1 MLTTIMVLVFSGV
14 FIVIVL
20 LMVASGTGAS
30 QQAKQALANLDAA
43 LASGSRPESRDQI
56 IDIRKNELLSAI
68 PWINRW
74 LLKIEVAPRART
86 LLYQAG
92 LKWTAGSLVLMSV
105 ACLLIPAYLIYLRTG
120 VIIFAMLIGLLAG
133 FAPLAFVLHKRKQR
147 FNQIEQELPE
157 SLDLMVSALRAGHS
171 LVAALRLVAYESPE
185 PICGEFRIC
194 FDEQNYGLELR
205 SAMENMVS
213 RVPLQDLRIVV
224 TAILIQKESGG
235 NLAEV
240 LDKAAYLIR
249 ERFRLRRQVR
259 VHTAQGR
266 MTGWILS
273 CLPLILGVALYLLN
287 PVTMSLLWTRP
298 IGVKLLYTSAVMTV
312 TGALIIRKIVNMEV

>member
-1 MLTTIMVLVFSGV
+1 MLLILVLVFLTV
-14 FIVIVL
+14 FVVFAL
-20 LMVASGTGAS
+20 LLSASGTGAS
-30 QQAKQALANLDAA
+30 QQAKQVLANLDAA
-43 LASGSRPESRDQI
+43 LASGRPESRDQI
-56 IDIRKNELLSAI
+56 VDIRKDEMLSAV
-68 PWINRW
+68 PLINRW
-74 LLKIEVAPRART
+74 LLKIELAPRLRT

-92 LKWTAGSLVLMSV
+92 LQWTAGGLLLMSV
-105 ACLLIPAYLIYLRTG
+105 FCFAIPAYLAYWRTG
-120 VIIFAMLIGLLAG
+120 VVILSVLIGLLLG
-133 FAPLAFVLHKRKQR
+133 FVPLAFVRYKRSQR

-157 SLDLMVSALRAGHS
+157 ALDLMVSALRAGHS
-171 LVAALRLVAYESPE
+171 LVAALRLVAYESPD
-185 PICGEFRIC
+185 PIGGEFRIC

-205 SAMENMVS
+205 TAMDNLVS

-240 LDKAAYLIR
+240 LDKASYLIR

-259 VHTAQGR
+259 IHTAQGR

-273 CLPLILGVALYLLN
+273 FLPLVLGVGLYFVN
-287 PVTMSLLWTRP
+287 PQTMSILWTRA
-298 IGVKLLYTSAVMTV
+298 IGIKLLYTSAAMTI

>member
-1 MLTTIMVLVFSGV
+1 MTAILLLVFIGV
-14 FIVIVL
+14 FVVIAL
-20 LMVASGTGAS
+20 LLVAGGANVTP
-30 QQAKQALANLDAA
+30 QAEQALANLDAA
-43 LASGSRPESRDQI
+43 LASQSRGAHDQI
-56 IDIRKNELLSAI
+56 VDLRKNELLSAI

-74 LLKIEVAPRART
+74 LLKVEVAPRLRV
-86 LLYQAG
+86 LIYQSG
-92 LKWTAGSLVLMSV
+92 LKWTAGKLLLMSF
-105 ACLLIPAYLIYLRTG
+105 ACFIIPAYLFYRRTG
-120 VIIFAMLIGLLAG
+120 VVIFSMLIGFLFSLAP
-133 FAPLAFVLHKRKQR
+133 FAFVLHKRNQR

-171 LVAALRLVAYESPE
+171 FVAALRLVSSESPE
-185 PICGEFRIC
+185 PISGEFRIC

-205 SAMENMVS
+205 TAMENLAN
-213 RVPLQDLRIVV
+213 RVPLQDLRIVI

-240 LDKAAYLIR
+240 LEKASVVIR

-273 CLPLILGVALYLLN
+273 FLPVVLGVALYLVN
-287 PVTMSLLWTRP
+287 PETMRLLWTRP
-298 IGVKLLYTSAVMTV
+298 FGLKLLYTAAAMTV
-312 TGALIIRKIVNMEV
+312 IGALIIRKIVNMEV